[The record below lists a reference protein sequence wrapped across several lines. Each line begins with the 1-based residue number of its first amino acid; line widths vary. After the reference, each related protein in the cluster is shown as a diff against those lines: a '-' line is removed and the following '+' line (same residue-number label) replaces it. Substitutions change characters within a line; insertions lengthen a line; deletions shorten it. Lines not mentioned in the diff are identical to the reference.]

1 MSFENHLN
9 NVLNIYKEA
18 KKQALNDIGNFVT
31 TDAVL
36 RAFSKGLNMADS
48 ILFDV
53 VDENEVDIG
62 ITQDSSVNSGNDSSE
77 QQGQSFIEPAVME
90 NIDRLQSIA
99 QESIKID
106 MGGDQ

>member
-36 RAFSKGLNMADS
+36 RALSKGLNMADS

-62 ITQDSSVNSGNDSSE
+62 ITHDSPE
-77 QQGQSFIEPAVME
+77 QQVQSFIEPAVME
-90 NIDRLQSIA
+90 NIDKLQSIA